1 MDVSLPPKPAVYL
14 LLVSLPTLILCEVNS
29 IYIGHFLGKP
39 ISSLAFLSGA
49 IYLTLHEPS
58 PYRNFITWGLF
69 FSLIG
74 DILLIPSR
82 SEYAKDTK
90 PTPRTAN
97 KPIAEKEVSISASF
111 QAGIG
116 AFAAAHIAY
125 ILAFLEDTQSISWP
139 VFASV
144 AVASLL
150 AARWL
155 GVLYPKPG
163 SELEASGGLLMRSNV
178 LGLSVPDDMRHLVCV
193 YTLIISCMVA
203 SAVSTVPVLQLPTS
217 MSMQSQRTLGAVM
230 FVISDIF
237 VAKDAFSKKRVDKG
251 GYFWLQCSLGWGLY
265 FWGQMVLAGTL
276 NGV

>member
-14 LLVSLPTLILCEVNS
+14 LLVSLPTLILCEVKS
-29 IYIGHFLGKP
+29 IYIGHLLAKP
-39 ISSLAFLSGA
+39 ISSLSFLSGA
-49 IYLTLHEPS
+49 LYLTLHEPS

-82 SEYAKDTK
+82 SDYSIHTK
-90 PTPRTAN
+90 PRN
-97 KPIAEKEVSISASF
+97 SHKPITEKDVSISTSF

-116 AFAAAHIAY
+116 AFAAAHVAY

-155 GVLYPKPG
+155 GALYPKP
-163 SELEASGGLLMRSNV
+163 SSDLEASGLLMRSNV

-193 YTLIISCMVA
+193 YTLIITCMVA
-203 SAVSTVPVLQLPTS
+203 SAVSTVPVMRLPTS
-217 MSMQSQRTLGAVM
+217 MSMQNQRSLGAVM
-230 FVISDIF
+230 FVISDAF
-237 VAKDAFSKKRVDKG
+237 VAKDAFSKKLVDKG
-251 GYFWLQCSLGWGLY
+251 GYFWLQASVGWGLY
-265 FWGQMVLAGTL
+265 FWGQMVIAGTV
-276 NGV
+276 NGA